1 MNLFTKQKDSQT
13 SKLKLWYQRGKVGGG
28 INWTFGIYIYTL
40 LYLKEIKKKDLLNST
55 ANSPQYSLTTYMGKE
70 PKKDAFYNVLLLS
83 AIQ

>member
-40 LYLKEIKKKDLLNST
+40 LYLKEITYNDLLYSSGNST
-55 ANSPQYSLTTYMGKE
+55 WYSVVT
-70 PKKDAFYNVLLLS
+70 
-83 AIQ
+83 